1 MSGKTWLYLCGTGI
15 GNLRRHKVYT
25 AAAVVTM
32 SVCIFL
38 FGIFYLVIANM
49 DNAFMKTEREV
60 YVAVFFEEDVR
71 PERIDEVGAM
81 IRKRPEVLRTS
92 YVSPAEAWEMFQKEF
107 FDDKAM
113 LEGIFEDDNPLAASG
128 NFQVYI
134 DSAGHQQDFVNFVTG
149 LEGVRKA
156 AYSSETAAA
165 ILRVREVA
173 SRLVAGSMVLFFL
186 ISVLLIHTTLAV
198 GIDGQKEKTRVLRL
212 MGAREE
218 FIRLPFLMEG
228 LLMGAGGICIPL
240 VLLYAGYYWGLNWA
254 SSVLAP
260 MGEALAL
267 LAPASVFP
275 GLVRFALFMG
285 IGAGVAGG
293 ISVMGKFKKQ

>member
-1 MSGKTWLYLCGTGI
+1 MSGKTWLYLCRTGI

-49 DNAFMKTEREV
+49 DSAFMKTEREV
-60 YVAVFFEEDVR
+60 YVAVFFEENVR

-81 IRKRPEVLRTS
+81 IRERPEVLRTS
-92 YVSPAEAWEMFQKEF
+92 YVSPDEAWEVFQEDF

-156 AYSSETAAA
+156 AYSSDTAAA
-165 ILRVREVA
+165 ILHVRDVA
-173 SRLVAGSMVLFFL
+173 SRLVAGSMVLFFI

-198 GIDGQKEKTRVLRL
+198 GIDAQKEKTRVLRL
-212 MGAREE
+212 MGAKEA
-218 FIRLPFLMEG
+218 FIRIPFLIEG
-228 LLMGAGGICIPL
+228 ILMGAGGICIPL
-240 VLLYAGYYWGLNWA
+240 VLLYAGYYWGLGWTA
-254 SSVLAP
+254 AVLAP
-260 MGEALAL
+260 SGEALAL
-267 LAPASVFP
+267 LPPAAVFP
-275 GLVRFALFMG
+275 KLVHAALAMG
-285 IGAGVAGG
+285 IGAGTAGG
-293 ISVMGKFKKQ
+293 VSVMGKFKKR

>member
-1 MSGKTWLYLCGTGI
+1 MSGKTWLYLCRTGI

-49 DNAFMKTEREV
+49 DSAFMKTEREV
-60 YVAVFFEEDVR
+60 YVAVFFEENVR

-81 IRKRPEVLRTS
+81 IRERPEVLRTS
-92 YVSPAEAWEMFQKEF
+92 YVSPDEAWEVFQEDF

-156 AYSSETAAA
+156 AYSSDTA
-165 ILRVREVA
+165 
-173 SRLVAGSMVLFFL
+173 GC
-186 ISVLLIHTTLAV
+186 
-198 GIDGQKEKTRVLRL
+198 GI
-212 MGAREE
+212 A
-218 FIRLPFLMEG
+218 
-228 LLMGAGGICIPL
+228 AGGRQYGTIL
-240 VLLYAGYYWGLNWA
+240 HYFGFTDSHHVSRRN
-254 SSVLAP
+254 
-260 MGEALAL
+260 
-267 LAPASVFP
+267 
-275 GLVRFALFMG
+275 
-285 IGAGVAGG
+285 
-293 ISVMGKFKKQ
+293 